1 MEERRGGVEEKRIGE
16 IKEISKGGWIRVKDR
31 ERGGEGESRRD
42 EERGKELEVGSGEE
56 MTDRRR

>member
-1 MEERRGGVEEKRIGE
+1 MQERRGGVEKRIGE

-42 EERGKELEVGSGEE
+42 EEKGKEL
-56 MTDRRR
+56 